1 MELVT
6 PGIGLIFWQTV
17 TFLIVL
23 FLLGKFAWKPI
34 MNALS
39 ERETSI
45 ENALSAAEK
54 AKLEMQ
60 ALKADNEK
68 LLAEAR
74 LERDK
79 ILKEASEAG
88 NHIVETAKLKAEEEG
103 ARMIANAREA
113 IENEKRAAITEVKNM
128 AAVLS
133 LNIAERILKREL
145 SDPNAQQALAQEYIS
160 EVTLN
165 A

>member
-1 MELVT
+1 MSLVT
-6 PGIGLIFWQTV
+6 PGFGLIFWQLV

-23 FLLGKFAWKPI
+23 FLLAKFAWKPI
-34 MNALS
+34 MKALN
-39 ERETSI
+39 EREASI
-45 ENALSAAEK
+45 EDALSAAER
-54 AKLEMQ
+54 AKLEIQ
-60 ALKADNEK
+60 SLKADNEK

-88 NHIVETAKLKAEEEG
+88 NALVESAKLKANEEG
-103 ARMIANAREA
+103 ARMIAQAREA

-128 AAVLS
+128 AATLS
-133 LNIAERILKREL
+133 LDIAERILRKEL
-145 SDPNAQQALAQEYIS
+145 SNPAAQQELAADYIR

-165 A
+165 

>member
-6 PGIGLIFWQTV
+6 PGFGLIFWQLV

-23 FLLGKFAWKPI
+23 YLLAKFAWKPI
-34 MNALS
+34 MKALH
-39 ERETSI
+39 EREASI
-45 ENALSAAEK
+45 ESALSAAEK

-60 ALKADNEK
+60 SLKADNEK

-79 ILKEASEAG
+79 ILKDASDAG
-88 NHIVETAKLKAEEEG
+88 NALVESAKQKANEEG
-103 ARMIANAREA
+103 ARMIAQAREA

-128 AAVLS
+128 AAALS
-133 LNIAERILKREL
+133 IEIAERILKREL
-145 SDPNAQQALAQEYIS
+145 SNPGAQQALAEDYIR

-165 A
+165 

>member
-1 MELVT
+1 MDLVT
-6 PGIGLIFWQTV
+6 PNFGLIFWMLV

-23 FLLGKFAWKPI
+23 FLLSKFAWKPI
-34 MNALS
+34 MRALD
-39 ERETSI
+39 ERETFI

-54 AKLEMQ
+54 AKLEIQ
-60 ALKADNEK
+60 GLKAENEK

-74 LERDK
+74 MERDR

-88 NHIVETAKLKAEEEG
+88 NALIETAKQKANEEG
-103 ARMIANAREA
+103 SRMVAQARES

-133 LNIAERILKREL
+133 VEIAERILRKEL
-145 SDPNAQQALAQEYIS
+145 NNPQAQQELAQEYIR

-165 A
+165 

>member
-6 PGIGLIFWQTV
+6 PNFGLIFWQLV

-23 FLLGKFAWKPI
+23 FLLTKFAWKPI
-34 MNALS
+34 MNALR

-60 ALKADNEK
+60 GLKAENEK

-79 ILKEASEAG
+79 ILKEASDAG
-88 NHIVETAKLKAEEEG
+88 NALVENARNKANDEG
-103 ARMIANAREA
+103 SRMIAQAREA

-128 AAVLS
+128 AAALS
-133 LNIAERILKREL
+133 VDIAERILRKEL
-145 SDPNAQQALAQEYIS
+145 SDPQAQQALAQDYIR

-165 A
+165 

>member
-23 FLLGKFAWKPI
+23 FLLTKFAWKPI
-34 MNALS
+34 LHALN
-39 ERETSI
+39 EREASI
-45 ENALSAAEK
+45 ESALSAAEK

-60 ALKADNEK
+60 GLKAENEK

-79 ILKEASEAG
+79 ILKEATLAG
-88 NHIVETAKLKAEEEG
+88 NHMIDTARQKANEEG
-103 ARMIANAREA
+103 DRMIVNAREA
-113 IENEKRAAITEVKNM
+113 INNEKRAAIAEVKNM
-128 AAVLS
+128 AAQLS
-133 LNIAERILKREL
+133 VEIAERILRKEL
-145 SDPNAQQALAQEYIS
+145 SNPQAQQALAQDYIS

-165 A
+165 

>member
-17 TFLIVL
+17 VFLLVL

-34 MNALS
+34 MNALQ
-39 ERETSI
+39 ERESSI

-79 ILKEASEAG
+79 ILKEATDAANS
-88 NHIVETAKLKAEEEG
+88 IVETAKQKANEEG
-103 ARMIANAREA
+103 ARMIEQARVS

-128 AAVLS
+128 AASLS
-133 LNIAERILKREL
+133 LEIAEQILRKEL
-145 SDPNAQQALAQEYIS
+145 SDKNAQQALAQEYIR

-165 A
+165 

>member
-34 MNALS
+34 MQSLN

-45 ENALSAAEK
+45 ENALSAAEQ

-60 ALKADNEK
+60 GLKAENEK
-68 LLAEAR
+68 LLAQAR
-74 LERDK
+74 MERDK

-88 NHIVETAKLKAEEEG
+88 NKLVETAREKANEEG
-103 ARMIANAREA
+103 ARMIAVAREA
-113 IENEKRAAITEVKNM
+113 IENEKRAAIADVKNK
-128 AAVLS
+128 AAALS
-133 LNIAERILKREL
+133 IEIAERILRREL
-145 SDPNAQQALAQEYIS
+145 SDPQAQQALAQSYVS
-160 EVTLN
+160 EVSLS
-165 A
+165 

>member
-6 PGIGLIFWQTV
+6 PGIGLLFWQTV

-34 MNALS
+34 MNALN
-39 ERETSI
+39 EREASI

-79 ILKEASEAG
+79 ILKEATDAANG
-88 NHIVETAKLKAEEEG
+88 IVETAKLKANEEG
-103 ARMIANAREA
+103 ARMIEQARES

-128 AAVLS
+128 AASLS
-133 LNIAERILKREL
+133 LEIAEQILRKEL
-145 SDPNAQQALAQEYIS
+145 SDKNAQQALAQDYIR

-165 A
+165 

>member
-23 FLLGKFAWKPI
+23 FLLSKFAWKPI
-34 MNALS
+34 MQALH
-39 ERETSI
+39 EREASI

-54 AKLEMQ
+54 AKLDIQ
-60 ALKADNEK
+60 GLKAENEK
-68 LLAEAR
+68 LLAQAR

-88 NHIVETAKLKAEEEG
+88 NQMLETARQKASDEG
-103 ARMIANAREA
+103 DRMILNAREA

-128 AAVLS
+128 AAQLS
-133 LNIAERILKREL
+133 VDIAERILRKEL
-145 SDPNAQQALAQEYIS
+145 SNPQAQQALAQDYIK

-165 A
+165 

>member
-6 PGIGLIFWQTV
+6 PGIGLLFWQTV

-34 MNALS
+34 MNALH
-39 ERETSI
+39 ERESSI

-74 LERDK
+74 MERDK
-79 ILKEASEAG
+79 ILQEATEAG
-88 NHIVETAKLKAEEEG
+88 NSIVETAKQKANEEG
-103 ARMIANAREA
+103 TRMIANAREA

-128 AAVLS
+128 AATLS
-133 LNIAERILKREL
+133 LEIAEQILRREL
-145 SDPNAQQALAQEYIS
+145 SDKSAQQTLAQDYIR

-165 A
+165 

>member
-23 FLLGKFAWKPI
+23 FLLGKFAWTPI
-34 MNALS
+34 MNALH
-39 ERETSI
+39 ERESSI

-60 ALKADNEK
+60 SLKADNEK

-88 NHIVETAKLKAEEEG
+88 NSLVESAKKKAEEEG
-103 ARMIANAREA
+103 SKMIEQARMA
-113 IENEKRAAITEVKNM
+113 IEHEKLAAITEVKNM
-128 AAVLS
+128 AATLS
-133 LNIAERILKREL
+133 LEIAERILKKEL
-145 SDPNAQQALAQEYIS
+145 SNPDAQQALAADYIR

-165 A
+165 

>member
-6 PGIGLIFWQTV
+6 PNFGLIFWQLV

-23 FLLGKFAWKPI
+23 FLLTKFAWKPI
-34 MNALS
+34 MNALR

-60 ALKADNEK
+60 GLKAENEK

-74 LERDK
+74 MERDK
-79 ILKEASEAG
+79 ILKEASDAG
-88 NHIVETAKLKAEEEG
+88 NALVENARNKANEEG
-103 ARMIANAREA
+103 TRMIAQAREA
-113 IENEKRAAITEVKNM
+113 IENEKRAALTEVKNM
-128 AAVLS
+128 AASLS
-133 LNIAERILKREL
+133 LEIAERILRKEL
-145 SDPNAQQALAQEYIS
+145 NDPQAQQALAQDYIR

-165 A
+165 

>member
-6 PGIGLIFWQTV
+6 PGFGLLFWQTV

-34 MNALS
+34 MNALN
-39 ERETSI
+39 EREASI

-74 LERDK
+74 MERDK
-79 ILKEASEAG
+79 ILKEATEAA
-88 NHIVETAKLKAEEEG
+88 NSIVENSKQRANEEG
-103 ARMIANAREA
+103 ARMIADAREA

-128 AAVLS
+128 AATLS
-133 LNIAERILKREL
+133 LEIAEQILRKEL
-145 SDPNAQQALAQEYIS
+145 SDKSAQQTLAQDYIR

-165 A
+165 

>member
-6 PGIGLIFWQTV
+6 PGIGLIFWQTI

-23 FLLGKFAWKPI
+23 FLLSKFAWKPI
-34 MNALS
+34 MGALRD
-39 ERETSI
+39 REASI
-45 ENALSAAEK
+45 ESALSAAEK
-54 AKLEMQ
+54 AKLEIQ
-60 ALKADNEK
+60 GLKAENEK

-88 NHIVETAKLKAEEEG
+88 NNLVETAKQKANEEG
-103 ARMIANAREA
+103 ARMIAQAREA
-113 IENEKRAAITEVKNM
+113 IENEKRAAFTELKNM
-128 AAVLS
+128 AATIS
-133 LNIAERILKREL
+133 LEIAEQILRKEL
-145 SDPNAQQALAQEYIS
+145 SDPKAQQVLAQQYIQ

-165 A
+165 

>member
-6 PGIGLIFWQTV
+6 PGIGLIFWQVV

-23 FLLGKFAWKPI
+23 FLLSKFAWKPI
-34 MNALS
+34 MKALH
-39 ERETSI
+39 EREDSI
-45 ENALSAAEK
+45 EDALRSAEK

-60 ALKADNEK
+60 SLKADNEK

-74 LERDK
+74 MERDK

-88 NHIVETAKLKAEEEG
+88 NHILETARQEAGEEG
-103 ARMIANAREA
+103 ARLVVQAREA
-113 IENEKRAAITEVKNM
+113 IENEKRAAIAEVKNM
-128 AAVLS
+128 AASLS
-133 LNIAERILKREL
+133 IEIAERILRTEL
-145 SDPNAQQALAQEYIS
+145 KDPNAQQALAQDYIR

-165 A
+165 

>member
-1 MELVT
+1 MDLVT
-6 PGIGLIFWQTV
+6 PGFGLIFWQLV

-34 MNALS
+34 MNALN
-39 ERETSI
+39 EREASI

-74 LERDK
+74 MERDK
-79 ILKEASEAG
+79 ILKEATEAA
-88 NHIVETAKLKAEEEG
+88 NSIVETSKQKANEEG
-103 ARMIANAREA
+103 ARMIEQAREA

-128 AAVLS
+128 AATLS
-133 LNIAERILKREL
+133 LEIAEQILKREL
-145 SDPNAQQALAQEYIS
+145 SDKTAQQALAQEYIR
-160 EVTLN
+160 EVSLS
-165 A
+165 

>member
-6 PGIGLIFWQTV
+6 PNFGLIFWQLV

-23 FLLGKFAWKPI
+23 YLLTKFAWKPI

-60 ALKADNEK
+60 GLKAENEK

-74 LERDK
+74 MERDK

-88 NHIVETAKLKAEEEG
+88 NSIIETAKNKANEEG
-103 ARMIANAREA
+103 ARMITQAREA

-128 AAVLS
+128 AAALS
-133 LNIAERILKREL
+133 VDIAERILRKEL
-145 SDPNAQQALAQEYIS
+145 SDPQAQQALAQDYIR

-165 A
+165 

>member
-6 PGIGLIFWQTV
+6 PGFGLIFWQLV
-17 TFLIVL
+17 TFIIVL
-23 FLLGKFAWKPI
+23 FLLSKFAWKPI
-34 MNALS
+34 MAALH
-39 ERETSI
+39 EREASI

-60 ALKADNEK
+60 GLKAENEK

-74 LERDK
+74 MERDK

-88 NHIVETAKLKAEEEG
+88 NTLIETAKQKANEEG
-103 ARMIANAREA
+103 GRMITQAREA

-128 AAVLS
+128 AAILS
-133 LNIAERILKREL
+133 VDIAERILRKEL
-145 SDPNAQQALAQEYIS
+145 SNPQAQQELAKDYIN

-165 A
+165 

>member
-6 PGIGLIFWQTV
+6 PNFGLIFWQLV

-23 FLLGKFAWKPI
+23 FLLTKFAWKPI
-34 MNALS
+34 MNALR

-45 ENALSAAEK
+45 ENALSAAER

-60 ALKADNEK
+60 GLKAENEK

-74 LERDK
+74 MERDK
-79 ILKEASEAG
+79 ILKEASDAG
-88 NHIVETAKLKAEEEG
+88 NALVENARNKANEEG
-103 ARMIANAREA
+103 TRLIAQAREA

-128 AAVLS
+128 AAALS
-133 LNIAERILKREL
+133 VDIAERILRKEL
-145 SDPNAQQALAQEYIS
+145 SDPQAQQALAQDYIR

-165 A
+165 